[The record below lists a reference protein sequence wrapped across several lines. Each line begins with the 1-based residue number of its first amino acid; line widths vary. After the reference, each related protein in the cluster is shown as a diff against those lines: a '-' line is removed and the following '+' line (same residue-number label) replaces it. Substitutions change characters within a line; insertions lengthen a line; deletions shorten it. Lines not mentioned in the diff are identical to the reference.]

1 MKNKVYAFVAA
12 AAMTIG
18 LAGPSMADGDGP
30 LHSVGALMGSTSAI
44 VVDTPEGVLWHS
56 LWNCPYKTQRTLAEH
71 FGDEHGMGQN
81 LVGAA
86 LGIPVGVVWGV
97 PYGAIAGF
105 RHGMTVGWD
114 KPFSTESYIVWEEDK

>member
-1 MKNKVYAFVAA
+1 MKKKVFAIVAA
-12 AAMTIG
+12 SVMAIG
-18 LAGPSMADGDGP
+18 LAAPSMADGP
-30 LHSVGALMGSTSAI
+30 LSSVGALAGSTSAVI
-44 VVDTPEGVLWHS
+44 VDTPEGVLYHS

-71 FGDEHGMGQN
+71 FGDSNGMGQN
-81 LVGAA
+81 LVGAM

-114 KPFSTESYIVWEEDK
+114 KPFSTESYMVWEDDK